1 MQTNPICTTTKG
13 DRENSKQG
21 NQKNKNLNPEV
32 KKTNDCL
39 LSMSRL
45 MTTRIDSIQVMIPM
59 IMIIVVM
66 QLRPVGM
73 ALGYLTDG
81 SLNLIAKLFGMSF

>member
-32 KKTNDCL
+32 KK
-39 LSMSRL
+39 R
-45 MTTRIDSIQVMIPM
+45 MI
-59 IMIIVVM
+59 V
-66 QLRPVGM
+66 
-73 ALGYLTDG
+73 Y
-81 SLNLIAKLFGMSF
+81 